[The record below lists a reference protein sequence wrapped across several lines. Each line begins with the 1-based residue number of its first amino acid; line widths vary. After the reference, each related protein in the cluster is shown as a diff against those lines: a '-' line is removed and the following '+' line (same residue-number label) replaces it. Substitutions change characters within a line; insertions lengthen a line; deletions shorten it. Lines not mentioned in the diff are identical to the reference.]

1 MPQALAIT
9 QQEQLPPRRESELS
23 SPNLAGPPKSI
34 RNHLPDERRSI
45 THKFQVGSH
54 EGYLVVGLYP
64 DGQPG
69 EIFITMAKEGSTV
82 SGLVN
87 SFAQA
92 ISIGLQHGVSLK
104 IFCDKFSFTRF
115 EPSGWTGNAAIPQAT
130 SVFDYIFRYLQMK
143 FVGEETVRGDSSGLF
158 SSSCDRQQS

>member
-1 MPQALAIT
+1 MPQALTII
-9 QQEQLPPRRESELS
+9 QQEQLPARHNSELS
-23 SPNLAGPPKSI
+23 SANLAGPPKSI
-34 RNHLPDERRSI
+34 RNRLPDERCSV

-104 IFCDKFSFTRF
+104 TFCDKFSFTRSHQVGPVTP
-115 EPSGWTGNAAIPQAT
+115 PSPRQHLSLTTYSAI
-130 SVFDYIFRYLQMK
+130 FK
-143 FVGEETVRGDSSGLF
+143 
-158 SSSCDRQQS
+158 